1 MKIIEAEQR
10 TPEWYRARLGR
21 ITGSNIK
28 NVMALGAKGQ
38 YLAPRDMYKRQ
49 LVAERLT
56 GEQADKDI
64 FITDAMKWGIL
75 NEATARTIYK
85 LRTGNKVEEVGFIQ
99 PDEGMLGVS
108 PDGLVNDDGLIEI
121 KCLVTHNHLYNIFR
135 NAMNVFEDEEGNLK
149 DILPKDYRDQVQM
162 QMWITG
168 REWCD
173 FVGYDSR
180 LPVGLDMFIVR
191 IPRDENYIDLMKM
204 ESEKFLKEVDQDVNR
219 FLQYLPVAQRA
230 CKQCGT
236 VYIDKLSICHEEG
249 CYSKDSKILKVLEE
263 PTIKLTKQI
272 EAMYMEHDSEV
283 EVVKTKETN

>member
-1 MKIIEAEQR
+1 MKIIQAEQR
-10 TPEWYRARLGR
+10 TPEWYSARLGR
-21 ITGSNIK
+21 ITGSNMK
-28 NVMALGAKGQ
+28 NVMAIGARGQ
-38 YLAPRDMYKRQ
+38 YLQPRDNYKRQ

-64 FITDAMKWGIL
+64 FLTDAMKWGIL
-75 NEATARTIYK
+75 NEGTARTIYK

-121 KCLVTHNHLYNIFR
+121 KCLVTQNHLYNIFR
-135 NAMNVFEDEEGNLK
+135 NAMNVFEDEEGNIK
-149 DILPKDYRDQVQM
+149 DLLPKDYRDQVQM

-191 IPRDENYIDLMKM
+191 IARDENYIDMMKD
-204 ESEKFLKEVDQDVNR
+204 ESRIFLEEVDRDVNA

-230 CKQCGT
+230 CKQCGS
-236 VYIDKLSICHEEG
+236 VFIDKLSMCHEND
-249 CYSKDSKILKVLEE
+249 CYSKDSKILKILEE

-272 EAMYMEHDSEV
+272 ENMYMENGSEV
-283 EVVKTKETN
+283 LAV

>member
-10 TPEWYRARLGR
+10 TPAWYSARLGR
-21 ITGSNIK
+21 ITGSNMK
-28 NVMALGAKGQ
+28 NVMAIGAKGQ

-64 FITDAMKWGIL
+64 FITDAMKWGII
-75 NEATARTIYK
+75 NEGTARTNYK
-85 LRTGNKVEEVGFIQ
+85 LRTGNKVQEVGFVQ

-135 NAMNVFEDEEGNLK
+135 NAMSVFEDEEGNVK
-149 DILPKDYRDQVQM
+149 DLLPKDYRDQVQM
-162 QMWITG
+162 QLWITG
-168 REWCD
+168 RDWCD

-191 IPRDENYIDLMKM
+191 IPRDNNYIELMKM
-204 ESEKFLKEVDQDVNR
+204 ESESFLKEVDQDFSN
-219 FLQYLPVAQRA
+219 FLRYLPTAQRA
-230 CKQCGT
+230 CRQCGT
-236 VYIDKLSICHEEG
+236 VYIDKLSICHENG
-249 CYSKDSKILKVLEE
+249 CYSNVSKILKVLKPAEIQLTTQLEE
-263 PTIKLTKQI
+263 
-272 EAMYMEHDSEV
+272 MYLNKG
-283 EVVKTKETN
+283 VVDAI